1 MEEKARRFAAEEGE
15 VAMARQAA
23 DNPRAS
29 KRGDGDPA
37 GRIIDAALDLAAVE
51 GWSGLG
57 MARIAAAAGLT
68 LADVHAVFPSKA
80 CLLDA
85 FIRRVDA
92 EVLAAGPADA
102 GEAARDRLFEVL
114 MRRFDVL
121 APRKAAV
128 AAVLRDVVDPTVGL
142 VGLPALARSMAW
154 TLEAAG
160 LSATGLGGL
169 VRVQGLMAV
178 YANAV
183 RVWLRDDSPDMAK
196 TMAALDKGLRRAESL
211 VHLASGL
218 RPSRRA
224 PARPAAEEPPQ
235 HA

>member
-1 MEEKARRFAAEEGE
+1 
-15 VAMARQAA
+15 MARQAA

-29 KRGDGDPA
+29 KGRAGDPA
-37 GRIIDAALDLAAVE
+37 GRIIDAALDLAAIE

-57 MARIAAAAGLT
+57 MARIASAAGLA
-68 LADVHAVFPSKA
+68 LADVHALFPSKA

-92 EVLAAGPADA
+92 RVLAAGPADA
-102 GEAARDRLFEVL
+102 DEAARDRLFEVL

-128 AAVLRDVVDPTVGL
+128 AAILRDIVDPTVGL

-160 LSATGLGGL
+160 LSAAGLGGL
-169 VRVQGLMAV
+169 VRAQGLMVV
-178 YANAV
+178 YANAM
-183 RVWLRDDSPDMAK
+183 RVWLRDDTADMAK

-218 RPSRRA
+218 RPSPRA
-224 PARPAAEEPPQ
+224 DARPVTGETPKA
-235 HA
+235 